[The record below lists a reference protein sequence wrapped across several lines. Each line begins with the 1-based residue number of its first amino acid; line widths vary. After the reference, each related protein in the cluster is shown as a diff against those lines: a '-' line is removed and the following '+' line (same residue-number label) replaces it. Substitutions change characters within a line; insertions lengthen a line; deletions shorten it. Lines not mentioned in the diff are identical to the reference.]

1 MATQRA
7 HIGERTG
14 RSWQG
19 PGMSVQEDF
28 LQLSLVTKKS
38 TKGNFQEV
46 GGAGLEKR
54 PREGTSKI
62 YCLYLPGKLARRHWE
77 SCEALS

>member
-1 MATQRA
+1 MAAQRA

-14 RSWQG
+14 RSWQR

-28 LQLSLVTKKS
+28 LQLSLFTKKS

-62 YCLYLPGKLARRHWE
+62 YCLYLPGKLAGRSWE
-77 SCEALS
+77 SCEALP